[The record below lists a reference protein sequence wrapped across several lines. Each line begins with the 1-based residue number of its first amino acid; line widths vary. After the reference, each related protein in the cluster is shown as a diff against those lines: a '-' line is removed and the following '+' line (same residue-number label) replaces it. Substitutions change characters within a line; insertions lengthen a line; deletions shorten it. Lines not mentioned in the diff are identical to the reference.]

1 MSQIVT
7 MPQLGET
14 VTEGTILRW
23 LVKVGDEVKEDDP
36 ILEIS
41 TDKVDTEVPSPF
53 NGTVSNLLV
62 EEGETVEVGASLL
75 ELDGDKTNTNDTPPK
90 EEPKEET
97 NEENVQDPSPK
108 VEEAQNHNILK
119 TPKGK
124 QNLKLSPVVR
134 KLAAEHNIDIEKV
147 QGTGKD
153 GRIKRQDIEKIIS
166 SGQGVISKE
175 KIAEQPPQEKEKEM
189 LTKETSKN
197 ISRLRKRIAENMV
210 MSKQTSAH
218 VMTSIEVDFEN
229 IEIVRAKH
237 KAKFK
242 EENGFSLTYLP
253 FISLA
258 TVSALREYSV
268 VNSSFDLENGIHEIH
283 NHINL
288 GIAVDLNQEGL
299 LVGTLQEADSFNLK
313 GIARKISETSK
324 LLRDGKYGLD
334 DVSGSTFTISNNG
347 SFNSFLTS
355 PIINQ
360 PNVAILSTESVK
372 KRPVV
377 VQAQDG
383 SDSIA
388 IRHTG
393 ILSITWDHRVFDG
406 SVALLFLNF
415 IKERLENADWSQE
428 LD

>member
-1 MSQIVT
+1 MT

-23 LVKVGDEVKEDDP
+23 LVQVGDEVKEDDP

-53 NGTVSNLLV
+53 NGTVTSLLV
-62 EEGETVEVGASLL
+62 EEGETVEVGVSLL
-75 ELDGDKTNTNDTPPK
+75 ELNGGKPETEEISSREAQEEDNKK
-90 EEPKEET
+90 ET
-97 NEENVQDPSPK
+97 VQELTPK
-108 VEEAQNHNILK
+108 VDEEQNINITK
-119 TPKGK
+119 ISNKD

-134 KLAAEHNIDIEKV
+134 KLASENNINLEKV
-147 QGTGKD
+147 TGSGKD
-153 GRIKRQDIEKIIS
+153 GRITRQDIEKIIS
-166 SGQGVISKE
+166 SDQKDLSTEDISNEPLKE
-175 KIAEQPPQEKEKEM
+175 IKQEVVSEE
-189 LTKETSKN
+189 SSNN
-197 ISRLRKRIAENMV
+197 ISRLRKRIAENMI

-218 VMTSIEVDFEN
+218 VMTSVEIDFEN
-229 IEIVRAKH
+229 IEIVRSKH

-242 EENGFSLTYLP
+242 EENGFALTYLP
-253 FISLA
+253 FISIA
-258 TVSALREYSV
+258 TISALREYSV

-299 LVGTLQEADSFNLK
+299 LVGNLQEADSFNLK

-324 LLRDGKYGLD
+324 LLRSGKYGLN
-334 DVSGSTFTISNNG
+334 DVSGTTFTISNNG

-415 IKERLENADWSQE
+415 IKDRLESTDWSQE

>member
-1 MSQIVT
+1 

-23 LVKVGDEVKEDDP
+23 LVQVGDEVKEDDP

-41 TDKVDTEVPSPF
+41 TDKVDTEVPSAF
-53 NGTVSNLLV
+53 NGTVTSLLV
-62 EEGETVEVGASLL
+62 EEGETVEVGVSLL
-75 ELDGDKTNTNDTPPK
+75 ELNGGKPET
-90 EEPKEET
+90 EEILSREEQEED
-97 NEENVQDPSPK
+97 NKKENVQEFTPK
-108 VEEAQNHNILK
+108 VDEELQKALNITK
-119 TPKGK
+119 ISNKD

-134 KLAAEHNIDIEKV
+134 KLASENNINLEKV
-147 QGTGKD
+147 TGSGKD
-153 GRIKRQDIEKIIS
+153 GRITRQDIEKIIS
-166 SGQGVISKE
+166 SDQKDLSTENISNEPLKE
-175 KIAEQPPQEKEKEM
+175 IKQEVVSEE
-189 LTKETSKN
+189 SSNN
-197 ISRLRKRIAENMV
+197 ISRLRKRIAENMI

-218 VMTSIEVDFEN
+218 VMTSVEIDFEN
-229 IEIVRAKH
+229 IEIVRSKH

-242 EENGFSLTYLP
+242 EENGFALTYLP
-253 FISLA
+253 FISIA
-258 TVSALREYSV
+258 TISALREYSV

-299 LVGTLQEADSFNLK
+299 LVGNLQEADSFNLK

-324 LLRDGKYGLD
+324 LLRSGKYGLN
-334 DVSGSTFTISNNG
+334 DVSGTTFTISNNG

-415 IKERLENADWSQE
+415 IKDRLENTDWSQE

>member
-108 VEEAQNHNILK
+108 VEEAQNDNILK
-119 TPKGK
+119 SPKGK

-166 SGQGVISKE
+166 SGQGVISNE